1 MQPAVKGATTKAKGK
16 APPPLT
22 PAAQELSDSISASPA
37 GLALMAATLAAAAA
51 AAVELA
57 TPAEPDSSAESTRN
71 VDARLVPKRVI
82 NYCLS
87 NRVFLVL
94 WFIWY

>member
-1 MQPAVKGATTKAKGK
+1 M
-16 APPPLT
+16 T
-22 PAAQELSDSISASPA
+22 PEHRTEEALKELFWKSAQI
-37 GLALMAATLAAAAA
+37 
-51 AAVELA
+51 
-57 TPAEPDSSAESTRN
+57 

-82 NYCLS
+82 NYFLS

>member
-1 MQPAVKGATTKAKGK
+1 MRSGSGVGKSSGVGLGVEAKKNCGVTSGVDFLSKLRAIASSLGIRTGHSPPARHMGTHFLYVC
-16 APPPLT
+16 
-22 PAAQELSDSISASPA
+22 LS
-37 GLALMAATLAAAAA
+37 
-51 AAVELA
+51 VC
-57 TPAEPDSSAESTRN
+57 

>member
-1 MQPAVKGATTKAKGK
+1 MFYNEILKKNYDLDSIHTGQTQ
-16 APPPLT
+16 PPLGFV
-22 PAAQELSDSISASPA
+22 
-37 GLALMAATLAAAAA
+37 GLRITSTMSTMFRMAFTTLAE
-51 AAVELA
+51 VI
-57 TPAEPDSSAESTRN
+57 